1 MNIGIITIGDEI
13 LIGQIINSN
22 AAWMAAQ
29 VTAIGG
35 KVVEHVS
42 IGDEA
47 DVLVATIDR
56 VRQQCEVLLLTGGL
70 GPTHDDITKDV
81 LTSYFGDTLVEDVET
96 TRRLTLWMQ
105 RRNRTLTERN
115 ARQAWLPSTCT
126 SLTNPIGTAPGMLF
140 ERDGLF
146 LVSMPGVP
154 DEMRFIMTDGV
165 LPRLTVRIDA
175 EQRPTWAYRTVYT
188 TGIAESDLADLV
200 GDTSGFLHGS
210 SLAFLPNYLGV
221 RLRVGAKGL
230 TVEEREAELDRVEA
244 VLRERAG
251 RFIYGSGDI
260 TLASAVGSALL
271 ARNATVA
278 VAESCTGGLLAAAI
292 TDVPGSSAW
301 FPGGVLSYANEVK
314 VRELGVDPDMLA
326 SVGAVSEEVAIA
338 MAAGVRQRYGTTYG
352 VGITGIAGP
361 GGGTPE
367 KPVGTVWIG
376 LATPEGVTATKFA
389 FGGDRRMNRERSVG
403 AALGTLLKVLR

>member
-1 MNIGIITIGDEI
+1 MNIGIVTIGDEI
-13 LIGQIINSN
+13 LIGQIVNSN

-35 KVVEHVS
+35 RVVEHVS
-42 IGDEA
+42 VA
-47 DVLVATIDR
+47 DDRQALVATLDR
-56 VRQQCEVLLLTGGL
+56 LRAQCPVLLVTGGL
-70 GPTHDDITKDV
+70 GPTHDDITKAV
-81 LTSYFGDTLVEDVET
+81 LTDYFDDVLVEDAET
-96 TRRLTLWMQ
+96 TRRLQLWMQ

-115 ARQAWLPSTCT
+115 AQQAWIPSSCT
-126 SLTNPIGTAPGMLF
+126 ALANPIGTAPGMLF

-154 DEMRFIMTDGV
+154 DEMKGIMTRDV
-165 LPRLTVRIDA
+165 LPRLAQQIDA

-188 TGIAESDLADLV
+188 TGIAESDLADLI
-200 GDTSGFLHGS
+200 GDTTAFLHGS
-210 SLAFLPNYLGV
+210 TLAFLPNYLGV
-221 RLRVGAKGL
+221 RMRVGAQGL
-230 TVEEREAELDRVEA
+230 TMEVRTAELDRVET

-251 RFIYGSGDI
+251 RFIYGSGDL
-260 TLASAVGSALL
+260 TLASAVGSALV
-271 ARNATVA
+271 ARNATLA

-301 FPGGVLSYANEVK
+301 FPGGVLAYANEVK
-314 VRELGVDPDMLA
+314 HRELGVDAALLH
-326 SVGAVSEEVAIA
+326 SVGAVSEQVAMA

-352 VGITGIAGP
+352 IGITGIAGP
-361 GGGTPE
+361 GGGTPD

-376 LATPEGVTATKFA
+376 LSTPTETVATRFA

-403 AALGTLLKVLR
+403 AALGMLLKVLR